1 MRQVNGLLQALEQIV
16 FAPIGNQG
24 EDCLSI
30 NVQVPA
36 GVNSTSGLP
45 VMFWIHGGG
54 FELGSSAAL
63 GSETTLL
70 PGLLYQGATLVKQS
84 VAMKQPMIFVSAN
97 HRLNAF
103 GAMNSKEMDD
113 AGASNLLL
121 KDQRT
126 AMEWIQKYIG
136 NFGGD
141 KNRVTLYG
149 ESAGSLAIATH
160 LVLNDGN
167 PEGLFHGAIM
177 ASGGISKVKDIHTD
191 QYIFDFIVEQSGC
204 GSAADKLACLK
215 VAEYKKV
222 YNALQ
227 QLPNFFS
234 YTNVRLPGWYPRP
247 DGTYLVDSPH
257 RLLREG
263 KVADVPYITGD
274 M

>member
-1 MRQVNGLLQALEQIV
+1 VNGLLQTLEQIV
-16 FAPIGNQG
+16 FSPIGNQG

-30 NVQVPA
+30 NVQIPA
-36 GVNSTSGLP
+36 GVNSTAGLP
-45 VMFWIHGGG
+45 VMLWIHGGG

-63 GSETTLL
+63 GSEFTLL
-70 PGLLYQGATLVKQS
+70 PGLIYQGATLVQRS
-84 VAMKQPMIFVSAN
+84 VAMKQHMIFVSAN

-103 GAMNSKEMDD
+103 GAMNSQELDD

-126 AMEWIQKYIG
+126 AMEWVQRYIG

-160 LVLNDGN
+160 LVLNGGN

-204 GSAADKLACLK
+204 GSALDKLACLK
-215 VAEYKKV
+215 VAEYKEV
-222 YNALQ
+222 YNAVQ

-234 YTNVRLPGWYPRP
+234 YTKVRLPGWYPRP

-263 KVADVPYITGD
+263 KVANIPYIIGD

>member
-1 MRQVNGLLQALEQIV
+1 VNGLLQTLEQTV

-36 GVNSTSGLP
+36 GVNSTSDLP

-63 GSETTLL
+63 GAETTLL
-70 PGLLYQGATLVKQS
+70 PGLLYQGATLVKKS

-177 ASGGISKVKDIHTD
+177 ASGGIAKVKDIHTD

-204 GSAADKLACLK
+204 GSANDKLACLK
-215 VAEYKKV
+215 VAPYKKV
-222 YNALQ
+222 YNAVQ

-247 DGTYLVDSPH
+247 DGTYLVGSPH

-263 KVADVPYITGD
+263 KVADVPYIIGD